1 MEIAPRELQSF
12 YRSGVLGL
20 RALQD
25 RGLGAQRFTPD
36 ADARWKAFRGELTDS
51 DRLDLLLRDGAAL
64 HPVAFSAAAVFG
76 LPNLAADEPFGP
88 EWSSLPPSEAG
99 EILRGAPQGLDSADA
114 ARPSRTLDFLAKI
127 WGLTLP
133 ATDVSQ
139 VVPASRVVVAGAG
152 AIAALAD
159 HMAGRKDMDFGDQLL
174 LVTDRPGERQL
185 LGLASALCGSRTRPR
200 TVRSDASLD
209 AVRVTKFDRSTVL
222 VISADADALARDG
235 AVRIHQELGA

>member
-1 MEIAPRELQSF
+1 MEIAPRELQNF

-20 RALQD
+20 RALQE
-25 RGLGAQRFTPD
+25 RGLGAQRFAPD

-76 LPNLAADEPFGP
+76 LPNLATDEPFGP

-99 EILRGAPQGLDSADA
+99 EILRDTTQSQGVSEA
-114 ARPSRTLDFLAKI
+114 ARPSQTLDLLARI

-133 ATDVSQ
+133 STDVSQ

-200 TVRSDASLD
+200 AVRSGAALD
-209 AVRVTKFDRSTVL
+209 VVKAAKFDRSTVL
-222 VISADADALARDG
+222 VISDDADTVARDG
-235 AVRIHQELGA
+235 ATRIHQELGA

>member
-1 MEIAPRELQSF
+1 MELAPRELQNF
-12 YRSGVLGL
+12 YRSGVHGL

-36 ADARWKAFRGELTDS
+36 ADARWKAFRGELTDA

-64 HPVAFSAAAVFG
+64 HPAAFSAAAVFG

-88 EWSSLPPSEAG
+88 EWSSLPPSDAG
-99 EILRGAPQGLDSADA
+99 EILRSSPQCLGGSDA
-114 ARPSRTLDFLAKI
+114 ASPSQMLELLAKI
-127 WGLTLP
+127 WDLTLP

-200 TVRSDASLD
+200 AVLSDASLD
-209 AVRVTKFDRSTVL
+209 AVKATKFVRSTVL
-222 VISADADALARDG
+222 VLSADADTLARDG
-235 AVRIHQELGA
+235 ATRIHQELGA